1 MKDIFNDPHYA
12 AREMI
17 VDVPDDDLGS
27 VKLVN
32 VVPHLSRTP
41 GRISKAGGQPGV
53 DTISVLKKYGG
64 LEKSEIDDLDAD
76 GVIFCGTQN

>member
-1 MKDIFNDPHYA
+1 MPASRIYTMEDVFNDPHYA

-32 VVPHLSRTP
+32 IVRLSGARA
-41 GRISKAGGQPGV
+41 RSKAGNRASICSLYWE
-53 DTISVLKKYGG
+53 ISL
-64 LEKSEIDDLDAD
+64 I
-76 GVIFCGTQN
+76 